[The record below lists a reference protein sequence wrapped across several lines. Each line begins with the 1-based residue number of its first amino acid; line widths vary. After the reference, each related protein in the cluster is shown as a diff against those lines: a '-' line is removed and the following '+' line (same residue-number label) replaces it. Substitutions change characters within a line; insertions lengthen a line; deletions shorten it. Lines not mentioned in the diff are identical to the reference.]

1 MNKHVEAILRGFAC
15 DTSQFTPVVG
25 DARILQGPIPIDD
38 AMNIWFALRHAHPH
52 TNVWPILRSAWPLEH
67 ESANERRDPVEVLR
81 ESTDAALAQYLKAEL
96 RHVRHTYGMEELFSL
111 SDPIEQVAMK
121 VDREQL
127 QRRHGRTY
135 LPHWNAPD
143 VNLTE
148 RQPDASAGLDLSVR
162 ANTTHATMCLFDGI
176 EPCDTLAW
184 LGFADRCN
192 APDTE
197 VLLPAARRWTVRYGA
212 RPTLIGYDA
221 LELFVERPP
230 TSEQECLTLALEQWL
245 LCSGVVVSDLQPTI
259 REHAEVLAGSLTWFF
274 WWD

>member
-15 DTSQFTPVVG
+15 DTSQFTPLVG

-67 ESANERRDPVEVLR
+67 ESALERRDPIQVLQ

-96 RHVRHTYGMEELFSL
+96 RHMRHTQGPQFDLSESMEAIAIKYDHEEWPWRSGRQVQPKWPGPQGELF
-111 SDPIEQVAMK
+111 
-121 VDREQL
+121 
-127 QRRHGRTY
+127 QRI
-135 LPHWNAPD
+135 PN
-143 VNLTE
+143 V
-148 RQPDASAGLDLSVR
+148 SAGLDVTR
-162 ANTTHATMCLFDGI
+162 RPHTTHAALCLFESI

-184 LGFADRCN
+184 LGFADSCN

-197 VLLPAARRWTVRYGA
+197 VLLPAARRWYTRHGA
-212 RPTLIGYDA
+212 RPMFIGYDV
-221 LELFVERPP
+221 LEFFVERPP
-230 TSEQECLTLALEQWL
+230 TSEPECLTLVLEQKL
-245 LCSGVVVSDLQPTI
+245 LCSEITGGTELKI
-259 REHAEVLAGSLTWFF
+259 RDVAEGLAGAPYWFF